1 MAYGGGK
8 DGLPLAMMT
17 ESLEGIGH
25 HDANL
30 EFTGNYSFP
39 FLKLEV
45 VSNSAR
51 ALRYLDFFL
60 EPFRSPSLEFSQ
72 GFRLAFLVD
81 DAALVS
87 NNGHIFDEKD
97 DLQTKR
103 VCYGSVSAHIVSKG
117 GIRYFKASD
126 GVFGAISTNDRYC
139 LIILRQDYLYS
150 QRAHF
155 LGIFIFVLTEILAG
169 QNCVLLHA
177 ASFANEKGG
186 FCIAGLSGAGKT
198 THLLGLLKTGRYQFL
213 GDEWCVIQLTNEG
226 WRAGA
231 LTPKV
236 CVPAQSIPYFEE
248 LCGYRNSITYSSERK
263 WYVDPRRIYG
273 NCFKTSCTPMGIVF
287 LENTEGVSPGIEPI
301 GTFDALNK
309 MVKNVFVPLV
319 HEDFLS
325 NLDITN
331 KFIQHSKLFRLIRS
345 PVLEESVRLID
356 SVAGSL

>member
-1 MAYGGGK
+1 MTTELLESI
-8 DGLPLAMMT
+8 GLNDENLA
-17 ESLEGIGH
+17 
-25 HDANL
+25 
-30 EFTGNYSFP
+30 FTGNYSFP

-45 VSNSAR
+45 ASNSAR
-51 ALRYLDFFL
+51 SLRYLDFFL
-60 EPFRSPSLEFSQ
+60 EPFRSSSLEFSKD
-72 GFRLAFLVD
+72 FRLTFLVD
-81 DAALVS
+81 DSSLAS
-87 NNGHIFDEKD
+87 SIGCIFNERD
-97 DLQTKR
+97 DLRPMR
-103 VCYGSVSAHIVSKG
+103 VCYGSASAHVVSKD

-126 GVFGAISTNDRYC
+126 GVFGVISPNDRYC

-150 QRAHF
+150 RRAHF
-155 LGIFIFVLTEILAG
+155 FGIFIFVLTEILAG
-169 QNCVLLHA
+169 LNCVLLHA

-198 THLLGLLKTGRYQFL
+198 TLLLGLLKTGRYQFL
-213 GDEWCVIQLTNEG
+213 GDEWCVIQLTNKG

-236 CVPAQSIPYFEE
+236 CVPAQSIRYFEE

-263 WYVDPRRIYG
+263 WYVDPRRVYG
-273 NCFKTSCTPMGIVF
+273 NCFKTFCTPMGIVF
-287 LENTEGVSPGIEPI
+287 LENTEGVSPGIKPI

-345 PVLEESVRLID
+345 PALEESVRLVD
-356 SVAGSL
+356 SIAGSL

>member
-1 MAYGGGK
+1 MRK
-8 DGLPLAMMT
+8 RELSSAMT
-17 ESLEGIGH
+17 AELLEGIGL
-25 HDANL
+25 HDPNL
-30 EFTGNYSFP
+30 TFTGNYSFS
-39 FLKLEV
+39 FLKLKV
-45 VSNSAR
+45 ASNSTR

-60 EPFRSPSLEFSQ
+60 EPFRSSSRESSE
-72 GFRLAFLVD
+72 GFRIDFLVD
-81 DAALVS
+81 DTALAS
-87 NNGHIFDEKD
+87 SISRIFNECDN
-97 DLQTKR
+97 LQTMR
-103 VCYGSVSAHIVSKG
+103 VCYGSASAHVVSQD
-117 GIRYFKASD
+117 GIRYFKAGD

-169 QNCVLLHA
+169 LNCVLLHA

-248 LCGYRNSITYSSERK
+248 LCGYRNSITYSSDRK
-263 WYVDPRRIYG
+263 WYVDPRRVYG
-273 NCFKTSCTPMGIVF
+273 NCFKTSCAPMGIIF
-287 LENTEGVSPGIEPI
+287 LENTAGVSPGIEPI
-301 GTFDALNK
+301 GTFEALNK

-331 KFIQHSKLFRLIRS
+331 KFIQHSQLFRLIRS
-345 PVLEESVRLID
+345 PVLEESIGLVD
-356 SVAGSL
+356 SVVKGL